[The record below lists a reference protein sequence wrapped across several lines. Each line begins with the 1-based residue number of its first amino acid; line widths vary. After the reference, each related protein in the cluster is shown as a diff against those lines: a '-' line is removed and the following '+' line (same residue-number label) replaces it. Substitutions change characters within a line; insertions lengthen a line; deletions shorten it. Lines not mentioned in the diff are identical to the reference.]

1 MEPPPPP
8 HRHKKCR
15 TAEAAVPGGEEEEEA
30 KDALIS
36 LPPDVLDGVLTRLGL
51 RDAVRTSALSRAWRR
66 RWESLPSLDISF
78 PFPHQECSAL
88 GRRRRRPPPLPAPA
102 ASGSFSAYVDK
113 LTTRRAHDWIL
124 VLARRGVESL
134 DLASPIHNH
143 LAVHSSV
150 FSCDRLAYLNLF
162 ACDIPPLPPG
172 FAGFPNL
179 RSLTLDHVWLR
190 AGGEYQLEEI
200 IENSPLLEMLVLSG
214 IFIDGDDI
222 INWVI
227 RAPNLQ
233 HLTICSPNDYGWNL
247 LDLPRLRSAVIDLWD
262 YLGGRDFA
270 EFLGKLL
277 HVRKL
282 HLFVSYQPSNGAKIL
297 ETLPCTFDSL
307 KSLKSLKL
315 YMDFCELPA
324 ILTIF
329 CLLRNAPNLEKLKI
343 MITDNEQK
351 VEANGVFQNAEW
363 TGGMCANLQIVQ
375 ITRIS
380 WLPNE
385 MSFIELI
392 LSKASLL
399 RTISVTHGD
408 KCLMSNEDALSEL
421 LKYKRASPQAQILF
435 KVSDIY
441 AA

>member
-66 RWESLPSLDISF
+66 RRARRWPPSTASS
-78 PFPHQECSAL
+78 SAACP
-88 GRRRRRPPPLPAPA
+88 GRVR
-102 ASGSFSAYVDK
+102 SFSAYVDK
-113 LTTRRAHDWIL
+113 LTARRAHDWIL

-282 HLFVSYQPSNGAKIL
+282 YLFVSYQPSNGAKIL
-297 ETLPCTFDSL
+297 ETLPCTFD
-307 KSLKSLKL
+307 SLKSLKL